1 MPIEHK
7 EESKTVQHGSGRS
20 QKGHS
25 GDKYSDESPSKDY
38 KDYRADYPKE
48 SETGRKEAKEIT
60 DNIKRPYFI
69 GKKNKDVAK
78 QELISHIQNY
88 QETFNNAMTKA
99 WKVKLAE
106 LMVKL
111 EE

>member
-7 EESKTVQHGSGRS
+7 EENTVSKRKDTGRT
-20 QKGHS
+20 
-25 GDKYSDESPSKDY
+25 DKYSDESPSKDY
-38 KDYRADYPKE
+38 KDYRADYSKDG
-48 SETGRKEAKEIT
+48 ETARKTAEEIT
-60 DNIKRPYFI
+60 LKLRKPEFIDKRS
-69 GKKNKDVAK
+69 KEVQK
-78 QELISHIQNY
+78 QELVSHIQNY
-88 QETFNNAMTKA
+88 KETFNNQQSKA

>member
-1 MPIEHK
+1 MVI
-7 EESKTVQHGSGRS
+7 QHNSGR
-20 QKGHS
+20 KDTGRT
-25 GDKYSDESPSKDY
+25 DKYSDETPRKDY
-38 KDYRADYPKE
+38 KDYRSDYPKE
-48 SETGRKEAKEIT
+48 GETARKEAEAIT

-69 GKKNKDVAK
+69 GKKNKDAQK

-88 QETFNNAMTKA
+88 QETFNNAQTKA